1 MAFDFATFG
10 GTTAPPKSGVT
21 PDATKPGGFDF
32 ASFGEV
38 TAPVKKSNI
47 PGADLPMS
55 PFGQR
60 TREIATAAGEAGV
73 AKIQKTAQEFAAA
86 PAIEKP
92 LVALKAPMQ
101 AVGAGARVLF
111 APLSAAIE
119 SAIENLSDLP
129 IAQRIAMSDKVGRF
143 LDVTNDFG
151 GKVGDIAKTNPELAG
166 DVQDFVDT
174 ITLAIGP
181 KGAKIAA
188 QPVIGAAEKVSTKIK
203 SVIPTRAVSV
213 VEKEADDILGASV
226 RSTAPDVAE
235 TFKKYGIEAPVSA
248 VTTNRAVQGAEA
260 MAQSSWFGGGA
271 VTKIV
276 EEAQAGMSKVA
287 ESLRKY
293 ADPQTL
299 IKPGVTLENV
309 GTELKGALTTATKT
323 FNEAKT
329 KLYDEAGSRI
339 GAQQAILEETRKA
352 LDDIIQRKL
361 ASSDPTARNTARYYQ
376 SLRNNLSTADKR
388 TFVNV
393 KQTRTD
399 IGSKLKNFTDPIT
412 TGDSATLKRIYAAI
426 SKDLDATV
434 SASGVEAS
442 NALKAANEFYKAGI
456 NKINSI
462 MGRTIKNAR
471 SPERI
476 FGSLIKAGDATAIRE
491 LKELVGAEAFQSVG
505 DAFMNTV
512 IQSAIVPLTGKM
524 NPGKLAAML
533 TKYGDDTIRELV
545 GERGLQQIK
554 DLLRGSIADDIIER
568 ATLDGRVQPGRLAQ
582 AIEAYDDK
590 ILQRVFSPEELQ
602 KLKDLKDMAQAMGR
616 GTKIVA
622 GSPTAEKL
630 QLGINLVLGVTNLP
644 IALAKVGIEYG
655 ITKLFTTPWGKKL
668 LTGGKLG
675 KGVKTGT
682 GVAETAIKAPEVV
695 PVAKSSPEAG
705 KGTKQGDQ
713 AAFAS
718 AVDVPVEMS
727 TPKTMDNL
735 YHATTPDRLESIV
748 KNGITSGNKTSIAG
762 EGVSGVKNISLA
774 GSEKQAAYY
783 VEKNRVILRT
793 KSEFDPTLEH
803 DTLGGA
809 GNFITK
815 ENVPPNML
823 EIKTKDGWQSL
834 TDFYDKATGKKQEG
848 IYRYSEK
855 PTAPVTRESTKKKPR
870 TVPKR

>member
-21 PDATKPGGFDF
+21 PIAPKLGGFDF
-32 ASFGEV
+32 ASFGEESS
-38 TAPVKKSNI
+38 PVKKSNI

-55 PFGQR
+55 PLGKR
-60 TREIATAAGEAGV
+60 INEIATTALSEGAV
-73 AKIQKTAQEFAAA
+73 RIQKTAEQFAAA

-92 LVALKAPMQ
+92 FYALKAPMQ
-101 AVGAGARVLF
+101 TVGAGARVLF

-119 SAIENLSDLP
+119 SAIEGLSDMP
-129 IAQRIAMSDKVGRF
+129 SVQRIALSEKVGKF
-143 LDVTNDFG
+143 LDATNDFG
-151 GKVGDIAKTNPELAG
+151 GKVGDIAAINPELAG

-188 QPVIGAAEKVSTKIK
+188 KPVIGAAEKVSTNIK
-203 SVIPTRAVSV
+203 SAIPTRAVSIA
-213 VEKEADDILGASV
+213 EKEADDILGTSV

-248 VTTNRAVQGAEA
+248 VTDSRAIQGVEA
-260 MAQSSWFGGGA
+260 MAQSSWFGGAA

-299 IKPGVTLENV
+299 LKPGVTLENV

-339 GAQQAILEETRKA
+339 GDQQAILDETRKA
-352 LDDIIQRKL
+352 LDEIIAQKM

-376 SLRNNLSTADKR
+376 SLRNNLSTASKR

-412 TGDSATLKRIYAAI
+412 TGDTASLKRIYAAL

-442 NALKAANEFYKAGI
+442 NALKAANEFYKAGV

-462 MGRTIKNAR
+462 AGRTIKNAR

-476 FGSLIKAGDATAIRE
+476 FGSLIKAGDATAVRE

-545 GERGLQQIK
+545 GERGLQQLK

-568 ATLDGRVQPGRLAQ
+568 ATLDGKVQPGRLAQ
-582 AIEAYDDK
+582 AIEAYDTK
-590 ILQRVFSPEELQ
+590 VLERVFSPEELVR
-602 KLKDLKDMAQAMGR
+602 LTDLKNMAQSMAR
-616 GTKIVA
+616 GTKMVA

-630 QLGINLVLGVTNLP
+630 QLGINLVLGVTNFP

-655 ITKLFTTPWGKKL
+655 VTKLFTTPWGKKL
-668 LTGGKLG
+668 LTRGKLG
-675 KGVKTGT
+675 KGGKIAPTA
-682 GVAETAIKAPEVV
+682 AETAIKAPEVV
-695 PVAKSSPEAG
+695 PVV
-705 KGTKQGDQ
+705 KGRKGRFLRQKQG
-713 AAFAS
+713 
-718 AVDVPVEMS
+718 V
-727 TPKTMDNL
+727 
-735 YHATTPDRLESIV
+735 R
-748 KNGITSGNKTSIAG
+748 
-762 EGVSGVKNISLA
+762 
-774 GSEKQAAYY
+774 
-783 VEKNRVILRT
+783 RVYT
-793 KSEFDPTLEH
+793 
-803 DTLGGA
+803 DTRRS
-809 GNFITK
+809 
-815 ENVPPNML
+815 
-823 EIKTKDGWQSL
+823 QSL
-834 TDFYDKATGKKQEG
+834 M
-848 IYRYSEK
+848 
-855 PTAPVTRESTKKKPR
+855 
-870 TVPKR
+870 

>member
-10 GTTAPPKSGVT
+10 GTTAPPKSGVA
-21 PDATKPGGFDF
+21 PVLPAKGGFDF

-38 TAPVKKSNI
+38 APPIKPKSNI
-47 PGADLPMS
+47 PGANLPKG
-55 PFGQR
+55 PIAQR
-60 TREIATAAGEAGV
+60 ISEIATEAGEAG
-73 AKIQKTAQEFAAA
+73 ATRIQKTAEQFGNA

-119 SAIENLSDLP
+119 SAIEHLSDLP
-129 IAQRIAMSDKVGRF
+129 ITQRIAMSERVGKF
-143 LDVTNDFG
+143 LDVTGDIG
-151 GKVGDIAKTNPELAG
+151 MKLGDIASTNPELAG

-188 QPVIGAAEKVSTKIK
+188 KPVIGAVEKVGAKIK
-203 SVIPTRAVSV
+203 DAIPTRAVSAI
-213 VEKEADDILGASV
+213 EQDADTILSTSIK
-226 RSTAPDVAE
+226 STAPDVAE

-248 VTTNRAVQGAEA
+248 VTGSRAIQGAEA
-260 MAQSSWFGGGA
+260 IAQSSWFGGAA

-309 GTELKGALTTATKT
+309 GTELKEALTTATKT
-323 FNEAKT
+323 FNEAKA
-329 KLYDEAGSRI
+329 KLYDEASSRI
-339 GAQQAILEETRKA
+339 GAQQAILDETKKA
-352 LDDIIQRKL
+352 LDEIIAQKM

-399 IGSKLKNFTDPIT
+399 VGSKLKNFTDPIT
-412 TGDSATLKRIYAAI
+412 TGDTASLKRVYAAL

-442 NALKAANEFYKAGI
+442 NALKAANEFYKAGV

-462 MGRTIKNAR
+462 AGRTIKNAR

-476 FGSLIKAGDATAIRE
+476 FGSLIKAGDVTAVRE
-491 LKELVGAEAFQSVG
+491 LKELVGAEAFQSIG

-512 IQSAIVPLTGKM
+512 IQSAIIPLTGKM
-524 NPGKLAAML
+524 NPGKLATML
-533 TKYGDDTIRELV
+533 VKYGDDTIRELV
-545 GERGLQQIK
+545 GERGLQQLK
-554 DLLRGSIADDIIER
+554 DLLRSSIADDIIER

-582 AIEAYDDK
+582 AIEGYDDK
-590 ILQRVFSPEELQ
+590 ILREVFSPEEYQ
-602 KLKDLKDMAQAMGR
+602 KLIDLKQMAAAMGK
-616 GTKIVA
+616 GTKMTA

-630 QLGINLVLGVTNLP
+630 QVGINLVLAVGPGLGVLLP
-644 IALAKVGIEYG
+644 KIGIEYG
-655 ITKLFTTPWGKKL
+655 ITKLFTTPWGKRL
-668 LTGGKLG
+668 LTRGKLG
-675 KGVKTGT
+675 GRGKIAPTA
-682 GVAETAIKAPEVV
+682 AETAVKAPEVV
-695 PVAKSSPEAG
+695 PVVKSSPEAG
-705 KGTKQGDQ
+705 KGAKQG
-713 AAFAS
+713 
-718 AVDVPVEMS
+718 
-727 TPKTMDNL
+727 
-735 YHATTPDRLESIV
+735 
-748 KNGITSGNKTSIAG
+748 G
-762 EGVSGVKNISLA
+762 
-774 GSEKQAAYY
+774 
-783 VEKNRVILRT
+783 
-793 KSEFDPTLEH
+793 
-803 DTLGGA
+803 
-809 GNFITK
+809 
-815 ENVPPNML
+815 
-823 EIKTKDGWQSL
+823 
-834 TDFYDKATGKKQEG
+834 QEG

-855 PTAPVTRESTKKKPR
+855 PSAPVSRESTKKKPR
-870 TVPKR
+870 TVPKGQ

>member
-1 MAFDFATFG
+1 MAFDFSTFG
-10 GTTAPPKSGVT
+10 GTTAPPKSGVA
-21 PDATKPGGFDF
+21 PVVPKSGSFDF

-38 TAPVKKSNI
+38 APSITPQSNI
-47 PGADLPMS
+47 PGANLPKG
-55 PFGQR
+55 PIVQR
-60 TREIATAAGEAGV
+60 ISEIATKEGETGAAR
-73 AKIQKTAQEFAAA
+73 IQKTAEQFGNA

-111 APLSAAIE
+111 APLSATIE
-119 SAIENLSDLP
+119 SAIEHLSDLP
-129 IAQRIAMSDKVGRF
+129 IAQRIAMSDRVGKF

-151 GKVGDIAKTNPELAG
+151 AKVGDIAKTNPELAG

-181 KGAKIAA
+181 KGAKIAT
-188 QPVIGAAEKVSTKIK
+188 QPVIGAAEKVGTKIK
-203 SVIPTRAVSV
+203 SVIPTRAVSIA
-213 VEKEADDILGASV
+213 EKEADDILGASV

-260 MAQSSWFGGGA
+260 IAQSSWFGGAA

-323 FNEAKT
+323 FNETKA
-329 KLYDEAGSRI
+329 KLYDEASSRI
-339 GAQQAILEETRKA
+339 GTQQAILDETKKA
-352 LDDIIQRKL
+352 LDEIIAQKM

-388 TFVNV
+388 TFANV
-393 KQTRTD
+393 KQTRSD
-399 IGSKLKNFTDPIT
+399 IGSKLGNRTDPIA
-412 TGDSATLKRIYAAI
+412 TGDTASLKRIYAAL
-426 SKDLDATV
+426 SKDLDTTV

-545 GERGLQQIK
+545 GERGLQQLK
-554 DLLRGSIADDIIER
+554 DLLRSSIADDIIER
-568 ATLDGRVQPGRLAQ
+568 ATLDGKVQPGRLAQ
-582 AIEAYDDK
+582 AIEAYDTK
-590 ILQRVFSPEELQ
+590 VLQRVFSPEELQ
-602 KLKDLKDMAQAMGR
+602 KLMDLKQMAAAMGK
-616 GTKIVA
+616 GTKMVA

-630 QLGINLVLGVTNLP
+630 QVGINLVLAVGPGLGVLLP
-644 IALAKVGIEYG
+644 KIGIEYG

-668 LTGGKLG
+668 LTRGKLG
-675 KGVKTGT
+675 GKGKIAPTA
-682 GVAETAIKAPEVV
+682 AETATKAPEVV
-695 PVAKSSPEAG
+695 PVAKVAPAG
-705 KGTKQGDQ
+705 KQQGNQ
-713 AAFAS
+713 
-718 AVDVPVEMS
+718 
-727 TPKTMDNL
+727 
-735 YHATTPDRLESIV
+735 
-748 KNGITSGNKTSIAG
+748 
-762 EGVSGVKNISLA
+762 
-774 GSEKQAAYY
+774 GS
-783 VEKNRVILRT
+783 
-793 KSEFDPTLEH
+793 
-803 DTLGGA
+803 
-809 GNFITK
+809 
-815 ENVPPNML
+815 
-823 EIKTKDGWQSL
+823 
-834 TDFYDKATGKKQEG
+834 QEG

-855 PTAPVTRESTKKKPR
+855 PGAPPGSVVTKKKGK
-870 TVPKR
+870 TKVK